1 MKTNYNVTSTK
12 TPNEQSVNPKT
23 DPALKAT
30 MNPYY
35 KDFLHLSAT
44 LAFAYTATTIPTHP
58 EIIDVKA
65 PAIKAEVVQNSP
77 KCLSTVQNRISE
89 NITMKIKQYEYSF
102 SKNEF
107 APLIITSYILNTDSR
122 SSAL

>member
-1 MKTNYNVTSTK
+1 LKTNYKLTSTK
-12 TPNEQSVNPKT
+12 TPKEQSENPKT

-30 MNPYY
+30 INPYY

-44 LAFAYTATTIPTHP
+44 LAFAYTATTIPIHP
-58 EIIDVKA
+58 AIIDVKA
-65 PAIKAEVVQNSP
+65 PAIKAPVVQNSP
-77 KCLSTVQNRISE
+77 NYLSTVQNRISE

-102 SKNEF
+102 NKNEF